1 LESAGKMEILD
12 CRGLECPL
20 PTVELTKKIKKMKVG
35 EELEM
40 VSNEPNS
47 KLDVNAWCKRT
58 GNHLISVKDEE
69 GQFYFLIRKV
79 R

>member
-1 LESAGKMEILD
+1 MVLKMETLD
-12 CRGLECPL
+12 CIDLECPL
-20 PTVELTKKIKKMKVG
+20 PTVELTKKMKKMKVG

-47 KLDVNAWCKRT
+47 KLDVTAWCRRT
-58 GNHLISVKDEE
+58 GNQLVSTREE
-69 GQFYFLIRKV
+69 QGHFYYHIKKV

>member
-1 LESAGKMEILD
+1 MEILD

-20 PTVELTKKIKKMKVG
+20 PTVELTKKIKRMKVG

-47 KLDVNAWCKRT
+47 KLDVPAWCKRT
-58 GNHLISVKDEE
+58 GNQLIDVREEE
-69 GQFYFLIRKV
+69 GHFYFHIKKV

>member
-1 LESAGKMEILD
+1 METLD
-12 CRGLECPL
+12 CKGLECPL

-40 VSNEPNS
+40 VSGEPNS
-47 KLDVNAWCKRT
+47 KLDVPAWCKRT
-58 GNHLISVKDEE
+58 GNQLVSVREEE
-69 GQFYFLIRKV
+69 GNFYFHIKKV